1 MPYIGCSVDFVDI
14 DINTYNISIK
24 NLKKKLE
31 SHKKNKKK
39 LPKVLIVVHFAG
51 SPCDMKSIHKLSKIY
66 KFKII
71 EDSSHAL
78 GAKYNKNLIGDCKYS
93 EMNIFSFHPVKI
105 ITTGEGGMITTK
117 NKKYLR
123 N

>member
-1 MPYIGCSVDFVDI
+1 M
-14 DINTYNISIK
+14 
-24 NLKKKLE
+24 
-31 SHKKNKKK
+31 
-39 LPKVLIVVHFAG
+39 IVVHFAG

-117 NKKYLR
+117 NKKYFEKLKMLR
-123 N
+123 SNGIIKNLKNKPGGITNKEALDLIFI